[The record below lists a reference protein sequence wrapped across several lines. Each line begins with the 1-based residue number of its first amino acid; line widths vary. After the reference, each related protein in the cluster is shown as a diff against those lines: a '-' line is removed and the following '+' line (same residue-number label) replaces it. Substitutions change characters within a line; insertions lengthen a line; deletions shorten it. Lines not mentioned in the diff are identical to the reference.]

1 MSTKLG
7 MSSPADVANLMAG
20 VCFFFGVFVNVI
32 FQVAP
37 ILRLLKGIASGNSR
51 QLLQNMSH
59 L

>member
-20 VCFFFGVFVNVI
+20 VFFFLCVFVNVI

-37 ILRLLKGIASGNSR
+37 ILRLLEGKLRLVFQDNYR
-51 QLLQNMSH
+51 T
-59 L
+59 